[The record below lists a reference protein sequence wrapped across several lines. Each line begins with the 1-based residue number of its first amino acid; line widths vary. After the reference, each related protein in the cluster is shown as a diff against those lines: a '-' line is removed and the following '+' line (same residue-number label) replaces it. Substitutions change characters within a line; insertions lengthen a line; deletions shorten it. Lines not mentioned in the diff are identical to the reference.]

1 MTQIINDGH
10 PTTVSFSGSASG
22 ITVFMKEKEVT
33 PPGISMGGENDTTT
47 MRNSTWR
54 TKAPKQLK
62 TLTPASFSAAYDP
75 EVYLELLDLIGV
87 NQLIT
92 ITFADSSTLDF
103 WGWIDE
109 FTPGNIVEGEQPVAD
124 VTIIPS
130 NQNGSLVETPPVYAA

>member
-1 MTQIINDGH
+1 MGIINDGH
-10 PTTVSFSGSASG
+10 PTKISFSASASG
-22 ITVFMKEKEVT
+22 VTLFMKEKEVT

-47 MRNSTWR
+47 MHNVTWR

-75 EVYLELLDLIGV
+75 EIYTELLDLIGV

-92 ITFADSSTLDF
+92 ITFANSSTVAF
-103 WGWIDE
+103 WGWLDE
-109 FTPGNIVEGEQPVAD
+109 FTPGNVVEGEQPVAD

-130 NQNGSLVETPPVYAA
+130 NQNGSGVETAPVYSS